1 MRIAIAALVALAPLG
16 AQTIAIRNATI
27 LTVTHGTIKGS
38 ILVRDGKIAEVGD
51 KVLVP
56 SGATV
61 IDATGQYV
69 IPGMVDAHTHIAA
82 DGGVN
87 EGSIS
92 DSSMVDIR
100 DVLNPEDI
108 ALYRAL
114 AGGETTIHILHGSAN
129 AVGGQCVTIKT
140 RWGKDAQGLIFQGAP
155 PGIKFALG
163 ENPKRS
169 GNPTARTAT
178 GAAPAARYPA
188 TRMGVED
195 TIRQAFTDAK
205 AYQAEWNEYRAKVA
219 RGENAIPPRKDLR
232 LEPLVE
238 VLQGTRIVSCHGYRA
253 DELLMMLHVAKDFGF
268 KIDMFVHGLEGYKI
282 ADEIAAQGATVTTF
296 SDWWIYKV
304 EAADAIPYN
313 AAILAKKGI
322 LVSLNSDDAELMR
335 HMNIEAA
342 KIMKYGGLSENDAL
356 ATVTLNPAKQLR
368 VDKWVGSID
377 AGKDADLAIYDKYP
391 LSASAKVLKVLID
404 GTVYFDRDKALAD
417 NLKAQQ
423 DRQKLIEKE
432 KQNQTRQ
439 QPARRPTV

>member
-1 MRIAIAALVALAPLG
+1 MRIAIAALLALAPLG
-16 AQTIAIRNATI
+16 AQTIAIQNATI

-56 SGATV
+56 SGATI

-169 GNPTARTAT
+169 GNPTGRTAT

-268 KIDMFVHGLEGYKI
+268 KIDLFVHGLEGYKI
-282 ADEIAAQGATVTTF
+282 ADEIAAQGAGVSTF

-322 LVSLNSDDAELMR
+322 VVSLNSDDSELMR

-342 KIMKYGGLSENDAL
+342 KLMKYGGLSENDAL
-356 ATVTLNPAKQLR
+356 AMLTLNPAKQLR

>member
-377 AGKDADLAIYDKYP
+377 AGKDADLAIYDRYP

>member
-1 MRIAIAALVALAPLG
+1 MRIAVAALLALAPLG
-16 AQTIAIRNATI
+16 AQTLAIQNATI

-38 ILVRDGKIAEVGD
+38 ILVRDGKIVEFGD
-51 KVLVP
+51 KVLIP

-61 IDATGQYV
+61 IDAAGQYV
-69 IPGMVDAHTHIAA
+69 IPGIVDAHTHIAA

-92 DSSMVDIR
+92 DSSMVDIK
-100 DVLNPEDI
+100 DVLDPEDI

-114 AGGETTIHILHGSAN
+114 AGGETTIHVLHGSAN
-129 AVGGQCVTIKT
+129 AVGGQCVTIKA
-140 RWGKDAQGLIFQGAP
+140 RWGKDAQGLMFQGAP

-169 GNPTARTAT
+169 GNPTGRTAT
-178 GAAPAARYPA
+178 GGAPTARYPA

-195 TIRQAFTDAK
+195 TIREAFTDAK

-219 RGENAIPPRKDLR
+219 RGENPIPPRKDLR

-268 KIDMFVHGLEGYKI
+268 KIDLFVHGLEGYKI
-282 ADEIAAQGATVTTF
+282 ADEIAAAGAGVSTF

-322 LVSLNSDDAELMR
+322 SVSLNSDDAELMR
-335 HMNIEAA
+335 HMNVEAA

-356 ATVTLNPAKQLR
+356 AMVTLNAAKQLR

-377 AGKDADLAIYDKYP
+377 AGKDADLVIYDKYP
-391 LSASAKVLKVLID
+391 LSASAKILKVLID
-404 GTVYFDRDKALAD
+404 GQVYFDRDKALAD
-417 NLKAQQ
+417 NAKAQQ
-423 DRQKLIEKE
+423 ERQKLIDKE
-432 KQNQTRQ
+432 KQNQQRR
-439 QPARRPTV
+439 PAAGRPTV

>member
-1 MRIAIAALVALAPLG
+1 MRIAIAALLALAPLG
-16 AQTIAIRNATI
+16 AQTIAIQNATI

-140 RWGKDAQGLIFQGAP
+140 RWGKDAHGLIFQGAP

-169 GNPTARTAT
+169 GNPTGRTAT

-377 AGKDADLAIYDKYP
+377 AGKDADLAIYDRYP

>member
-1 MRIAIAALVALAPLG
+1 MRIAIAALLALAPLG
-16 AQTIAIRNATI
+16 AQTIAIQNATI

>member
-1 MRIAIAALVALAPLG
+1 MRIAIAALLALAPLG
-16 AQTIAIRNATI
+16 AQTIAIQNATI

-140 RWGKDAQGLIFQGAP
+140 RWGKDAHGLIFQGAP

-169 GNPTARTAT
+169 GNPTGRTAT

-268 KIDMFVHGLEGYKI
+268 KIDLFVHGLEGYKI
-282 ADEIAAQGATVTTF
+282 ADEIAAQGAGVSTF

-322 LVSLNSDDAELMR
+322 VVSLNSDDAELMR

-356 ATVTLNPAKQLR
+356 AMVTLNPAKQLR

>member
-1 MRIAIAALVALAPLG
+1 MRIAIAALLALAPLG
-16 AQTIAIRNATI
+16 AQTIAIQNATI

-140 RWGKDAQGLIFQGAP
+140 RWGKDAHGLIFQGAP

-169 GNPTARTAT
+169 GNPTGRTAT

-268 KIDMFVHGLEGYKI
+268 KIDLFVHGLEGYKI
-282 ADEIAAQGATVTTF
+282 ADEIAAQGAGVSTF

-322 LVSLNSDDAELMR
+322 VVSLNSDDAELMR
-335 HMNIEAA
+335 HINIEAA
-342 KIMKYGGLSENDAL
+342 KIMKYGRLSENDAL
-356 ATVTLNPAKQLR
+356 AMVTLNPAKQLR

>member
-1 MRIAIAALVALAPLG
+1 MKIAIAALLALAPLG
-16 AQTIAIRNATI
+16 AQTLAIQNATI

-38 ILVRDGKIAEVGD
+38 ILVRDGKIVEFGD
-51 KVLVP
+51 KVLIP

-61 IDATGQYV
+61 IDAAGQYV
-69 IPGMVDAHTHIAA
+69 IPGIVDAHTHIAA

-92 DSSMVDIR
+92 DSSMVDIK
-100 DVLNPEDI
+100 DVLDPEDI

-114 AGGETTIHILHGSAN
+114 AGGETTIHVLHGSAN
-129 AVGGQCVTIKT
+129 AVGGQCVTIKA
-140 RWGKDAQGLIFQGAP
+140 RWGKDAQGLMFQGAP

-169 GNPTARTAT
+169 GNPTGRTAT
-178 GAAPAARYPA
+178 GGAPTARYPA

-195 TIRQAFTDAK
+195 TIREAFTDAK

-219 RGENAIPPRKDLR
+219 RGENPIPPRKDLR

-268 KIDMFVHGLEGYKI
+268 KIDLFVHGLEGYKI
-282 ADEIAAQGATVTTF
+282 ADEIAAAGAGVSTF

-322 LVSLNSDDAELMR
+322 SVSLNSDDAELMR
-335 HMNIEAA
+335 HMNVEAA

-356 ATVTLNPAKQLR
+356 AMVTLNAAKQLR

-377 AGKDADLAIYDKYP
+377 AGKDADLVIYDKYP

-404 GTVYFDRDKALAD
+404 GQVYFDRDKALAD
-417 NLKAQQ
+417 NAKAQQ
-423 DRQKLIEKE
+423 ERQKLIDKE
-432 KQNQTRQ
+432 KQNQQRR
-439 QPARRPTV
+439 PAAGRPTV

>member
-1 MRIAIAALVALAPLG
+1 MRIAIAALLALAPLG
-16 AQTIAIRNATI
+16 AQTIAIQNATI

-169 GNPTARTAT
+169 GNPTGRTAT

-268 KIDMFVHGLEGYKI
+268 KIDLFVHGLEGYKI
-282 ADEIAAQGATVTTF
+282 ADEIAAQGAGVSTF

-322 LVSLNSDDAELMR
+322 VVSLNSDDSELMR

-342 KIMKYGGLSENDAL
+342 KLMKYGGLSENDAL
-356 ATVTLNPAKQLR
+356 AMLTLNPAKQLR